1 LERLRFH
8 AVASDPKPSLRSAV
22 CGSDVQLGQNR
33 SMFQS
38 HGPAILFS
46 PIDHHHDFR
55 LVRGQV
61 DRLSK
66 RDEIGADLRK
76 RVRSAFDDQKQLDV

>member
-1 LERLRFH
+1 
-8 AVASDPKPSLRSAV
+8 
-22 CGSDVQLGQNR
+22 
-33 SMFQS
+33 MFQS

-76 RVRSAFDDQKQLDV
+76 RVRSAFDDQKELDV